1 MKKRIIA
8 LSALLTLCLSLACAP
23 ARAEA
28 RNGNL
33 PRVLDEADIFTDSEE
48 AKIEARLTEL
58 RQELD
63 RDFVIYT
70 DVTDHGQGKKLRA
83 ADFYDS
89 NGYGCGPEREG
100 VCLFIDMDP
109 NDRGWWV
116 CCTGSATMGLYTE
129 EAANALDDALYAY
142 MAGGQYAAG
151 VLDWAENFAGMYRKG
166 IPFAPDWYPNAGEE
180 AVFHHD
186 PEAPRLVDELGY
198 LTFAQAAELSERA
211 AKISERYGVDV
222 AIHTMKAIPGTY
234 SRDVADTYYASMGY
248 GLGDGFDGILL
259 TVFKE
264 EGYYPYPRIVAF
276 GSAAERLT
284 EVNNERLRSACAE
297 SLEAG
302 EHYAA
307 LSGWLDRTDHM
318 LRTGRVPEG
327 LLHWILVVLGG
338 GALGALFGGISLL
351 RARAKMK
358 KPAVKRDADD
368 YIEGSS
374 SIRSA
379 GRYYLY
385 TTTSRRY
392 DPPQEKSS
400 RSSGGGGRSSYSG
413 SYSGSSGSSHSGSGR
428 SF

>member
-1 MKKRIIA
+1 MKKRLLA
-8 LSALLTLCLSLACAP
+8 LSALLTLCLSLLCVP

-28 RNGNL
+28 QNGDL
-33 PRVLDEADIFTDSEE
+33 PRVVDTADIFTDGEE
-48 AKIEARLTEL
+48 AQIEARLTEL

-63 RDFVIYT
+63 RDFVVYT

-83 ADFYDS
+83 ADFYDL

-116 CCTGSATMGLYTE
+116 CCTGSVTMGLYTE
-129 EAANALDDALYAY
+129 SAANLLDDALYEY

-166 IPFAPDWYPNAGEE
+166 IPFAPDWYPDAGQE

-186 PEAPRLVDELGY
+186 PDAPRLVDGLGY
-198 LTFAQAAELSERA
+198 LTPAQAAELSERA
-211 AKISERYGVDV
+211 AGIAERYGVDV
-222 AIHTMKAIPGTY
+222 AVCTMNAIPGLY
-234 SRDVADTYYASMGY
+234 SQDAARLYYACMGY

-259 TVFKE
+259 CVFKE
-264 EGYYPYPRIVAF
+264 EGYYPYPRVAAF

-284 EVNNERLRSACAE
+284 EVNSRRMRSLCAE
-297 SLEAG
+297 RLEAG
-302 EHYAA
+302 AYDTAV
-307 LSGWLDRTDHM
+307 SGWLDQTDHM

-327 LLHWILVVLGG
+327 LLHWLAVLFGG
-338 GALGALFGGISLL
+338 GALGAAVGGVSLL

-358 KPAVKRDADD
+358 KPAQKRDADE
-368 YIEGSS
+368 YVEGSS
-374 SIRSA
+374 TVRSV

-385 TTTSRRY
+385 TSTSRRY
-392 DPPQEKSS
+392 DPPEKSS
-400 RSSGGGGRSSYSG
+400 SRGSGGGGRSSYSG